1 MKGSAFNH
9 AGPFLL
15 LYIWIQCQ
23 LYPDIYRDII
33 LPEQVKNSQ
42 PEHIIKQCQLL
53 INKGR
58 LSEASEM
65 LENMLAQN
73 PGHIEST
80 YCLAVCQR
88 KQQKYTQAT
97 DNLDQVLL
105 QVPDHGRAHQEQ
117 GFIYKALEQTSK
129 AIISFEKAVALNPA
143 LFGSWRVLA
152 DESDYL
158 MRHEAKKHVAWLSS
172 LPPALVSV
180 SSLIYQKQ
188 LHRAEWLCRHFL
200 KDNPHQPEAMR
211 LLAELGTK
219 FQILDDAEFLLASC
233 LQFEPNYKRARLDY
247 VHVLN
252 KRQKFHMALEQA
264 KILLDSDPNNSN
276 LKIGLGNAQQATGDF
291 VAAISTFESVL
302 HNNPNHCA
310 THLTLGHALK
320 TMGRVE
326 DAIKAYRKSYQIK
339 PDFGDAFWSLA
350 NLKTY
355 RFSADERRQMR
366 EQEASPTTA
375 IDDKIHF
382 CFALGKNLEDSE
394 HFDEAF
400 SFYYRGNKLK
410 SEQDRYDRQSLE
422 LSLNSQK
429 NNFDAAFFERNRQA
443 GCASPDPIFIVG
455 LPRAGSTLLEQIL
468 SSHSQV
474 DGTME
479 LANIIGLAHSL
490 NGRQVIQDTPR
501 YPGVLNDIS
510 ADELTK
516 MGELYI
522 EETQHHRQGAMFFI
536 DKMPNNF
543 RHIAL
548 IHLMLPNAK
557 IIDARRNA
565 MSCCFSGFK
574 QLFGEGQQFS
584 YDLDDIGHYYRSYVE
599 IMDHWDKALPGKILR
614 VQYED
619 VVADLETQVRRIL
632 DYCGLPFEQACID
645 FHSNKRAVRTPSS
658 EQVRRPIYQSGL
670 EQWRNYETH
679 LKPLKKALGQS

>member
-1 MKGSAFNH
+1 MY
-9 AGPFLL
+9 L
-15 LYIWIQCQ
+15 
-23 LYPDIYRDII
+23 DIYRDII
-33 LPEQVKNSQ
+33 LPEQLKNSL
-42 PEHIIKQCQLL
+42 PEHVIKQCQLL

-58 LSEASEM
+58 LREASES

-73 PGHIEST
+73 PGHIEGI

-88 KQQKYTQAT
+88 KQHKHTQAM
-97 DNLDQVLL
+97 DNLDKVLE
-105 QVPDHGRAHQEQ
+105 QVPEHGRAYQEQ
-117 GFIYKALEQTSK
+117 GFIYKALGETSK
-129 AIISFEKAVALNPA
+129 AIGAFEKAVALNPA

-152 DESDYL
+152 DEPDYS
-158 MRHEAKKHVAWLSS
+158 MRQEAKKHVDWLSS

-233 LQFEPNYKRARLDY
+233 LEFEPGYKRARLDY
-247 VHVLN
+247 VHVLH
-252 KRQKFHMALEQA
+252 KRQKFNKALKQA
-264 KILLDSDPNNSN
+264 QILLDSDPSNSN

-291 VAAISTFESVL
+291 PGAISTFESVL
-302 HNNPNHCA
+302 NNTQGNYSI
-310 THLTLGHALK
+310 HLTLGHALK

-326 DAIKAYRKSYQIK
+326 DAIKAYRNSYTIK

-366 EQEASPTTA
+366 EREASSTTA

-382 CFALGKNLEDSE
+382 CFALGKDLEDSE
-394 HFDEAF
+394 QFDEAF
-400 SFYYRGNKLK
+400 SFYHRGNQLK
-410 SEQDRYDRQSLE
+410 SEQERYDSKPLDD
-422 LSLNSQK
+422 SFDIQK
-429 NNFDAAFFERNRQA
+429 NNFDAAFFKRNEQA
-443 GCASPDPIFIVG
+443 GCPAPDPIFIVG

-479 LANIIGLAHSL
+479 LANIIGLAHHL
-490 NGRQVIQDTPR
+490 NGRQVIQETPR
-501 YPGVLNDIS
+501 YPGNLNNIS
-510 ADELTK
+510 ADDLTK

-522 EETQHHRQGAMFFI
+522 QETQHHRQGAMFFI

-548 IHLMLPNAK
+548 IHLILPNAK
-557 IIDARRNA
+557 IIDARRHP

-584 YDLDDIGHYYRSYVE
+584 YDLADIGHYYRSYVE

-658 EQVRRPIYQSGL
+658 EQVRQPIYQSGL
-670 EQWRNYETH
+670 EQWRHYESH
-679 LKPLKKALGQS
+679 LGPLKDALK

>member
-1 MKGSAFNH
+1 M
-9 AGPFLL
+9 
-15 LYIWIQCQ
+15 
-23 LYPDIYRDII
+23 I
-33 LPEQVKNSQ
+33 LPDQVKNTQ
-42 PEHIIKQCQLL
+42 AEQVIKQCQLL
-53 INKGR
+53 INKGH
-58 LSEASEM
+58 LSQASEN

-73 PGHIEST
+73 LGHIEGI

-88 KQQKYTQAT
+88 KQQKHAESME
-97 DNLDQVLL
+97 NLNQVL
-105 QVPDHGRAHQEQ
+105 VKAPDHGRAHQEQ
-117 GFIYKALEQTSK
+117 GFIHKALGETFK
-129 AIISFEKAVALNPA
+129 AITAFEKAVALNPA

-152 DESDYL
+152 DELDYSN
-158 MRHEAKKHVAWLSS
+158 HQEAKKHVDWLSS

-188 LHRAEWLCRHFL
+188 LHRAERLCRHFL
-200 KDNPHQPEAMR
+200 KDHPHQPEAMR
-211 LLAELGTK
+211 LLAELGNK

-233 LQFEPNYKRARLDY
+233 LEFEPNYKRARLDY
-247 VHVLN
+247 VHVLH
-252 KRQKFHMALEQA
+252 KRQKYNKALAQA
-264 KILLDSDPNNSN
+264 QILLDSDPNNSN

-291 VAAISTFESVL
+291 AAAIKTFESVL
-302 HNNPNHCA
+302 HNNPDNYSI
-310 THLTLGHALK
+310 HLTLGHALK
-320 TMGRVE
+320 TMGRVD
-326 DAIKAYRKSYQIK
+326 DAIQAYRKSYRIK

-355 RFSADERRQMR
+355 RFSSEERQQMR
-366 EQEASPTTA
+366 DQEASSA
-375 IDDKIHF
+375 IAINDKIHF
-382 CFALGKNLEDSE
+382 CFALGKDLEDSE
-394 HFDEAF
+394 CFDEAF
-400 SFYYRGNKLK
+400 SFYHRGNTLK
-410 SEQDRYDRQSLE
+410 NEQDRYDSKPLDI
-422 LSLNSQK
+422 SFDIQK
-429 NNFDAAFFERNRQA
+429 NNFDAAFFKRNEKA
-443 GCASPDPIFIVG
+443 GCPAQDPIFIVG

-479 LANIIGLAHSL
+479 LANIIGLAHHL
-490 NGRQVIQDTPR
+490 NGRQTLQDNPR
-501 YPGVLNDIS
+501 YPDILNKIS
-510 ADELTK
+510 ADDLIK

-557 IIDARRNA
+557 IIDARRDP

-584 YDLDDIGHYYRSYVE
+584 YDLADIGHYYRSYVE
-599 IMDHWDKALPGKILR
+599 IMDHWDNVLPRKILR

-658 EQVRRPIYQSGL
+658 EQVRQPIYQSGL
-670 EQWRNYETH
+670 EQWRHYESH
-679 LKPLKKALGQS
+679 LEPLKKALGTTTKMP

>member
-1 MKGSAFNH
+1 
-9 AGPFLL
+9 LE
-15 LYIWIQCQ
+15 LYIQYQVCV
-23 LYPDIYRDII
+23 DIYRDII
-33 LPEQVKNSQ
+33 LPDQLKNAQ
-42 PEHIIKQCQLL
+42 PEHVIKQCQLL
-53 INKGR
+53 INKGH
-58 LSEASEM
+58 LSEASES
-65 LENMLAQN
+65 LNNMLTQN
-73 PGHIEST
+73 PGHIEGI

-88 KQQKYTQAT
+88 KQQKYTQSMG
-97 DNLDQVLL
+97 NLEQVLVK
-105 QVPDHGRAHQEQ
+105 VPDHGRAHQEQ
-117 GFIYKALEQTSK
+117 GFIHKALGETRE
-129 AIISFEKAVALNPA
+129 AIVAFEKAVALNPA

-152 DESDYL
+152 DEPDYSN
-158 MRHEAKKHVAWLSS
+158 RQEAKKHIDWLSS

-188 LHRAEWLCRHFL
+188 FHRAERLCRHFL

-233 LQFEPNYKRARLDY
+233 LEFEPNYKRARLDY
-247 VHVLN
+247 VNVLH
-252 KRQKFHMALEQA
+252 KRQKFQKALEQA
-264 KILLDSDPNNSN
+264 KVLQDSDPDNSN

-291 VAAISTFESVL
+291 AAAINTFESVL
-302 HNNPNHCA
+302 HDNPDNYPI
-310 THLTLGHALK
+310 HLTLGHALK
-320 TMGRVE
+320 TMGRVD
-326 DAIKAYRKSYQIK
+326 DAIKAYRKSYHIK

-355 RFSADERRQMR
+355 RFTSDERQQMR
-366 EQEASPTTA
+366 DQEASSTT
-375 IDDKIHF
+375 
-382 CFALGKNLEDSE
+382 EDSE
-394 HFDEAF
+394 QFDEAF
-400 SFYYRGNKLK
+400 SFYDRGNKLK
-410 SEQDRYDRQSLE
+410 SEQDRYDSTPLDI
-422 LSLNSQK
+422 SFDIQK
-429 NNFDAAFFERNRQA
+429 HDFDAAFFERNKQA
-443 GCASPDPIFIVG
+443 GCPAPDPIFIVG

-479 LANIIGLAHSL
+479 LANVIGLAHRL
-490 NGRQVIQDTPR
+490 NGRQVKQDTPR
-501 YPGVLNDIS
+501 YPGILNKIT

-522 EETQHHRQGAMFFI
+522 EDTQQHRQGAMFFI

-557 IIDARRNA
+557 IIDARRHP

-584 YDLDDIGHYYRSYVE
+584 YDLADIGHYYRSYVE
-599 IMDHWDKALPGKILR
+599 IMDHWDTALPGKILR

-658 EQVRRPIYQSGL
+658 EQVRQPIYQGGL
-670 EQWRNYETH
+670 EQWRNYESH
-679 LKPLKKALGQS
+679 LEPLKEALSKPK

>member
-1 MKGSAFNH
+1 VY
-9 AGPFLL
+9 L
-15 LYIWIQCQ
+15 
-23 LYPDIYRDII
+23 DIYRDII
-33 LPEQVKNSQ
+33 LPDELKKSQ
-42 PEHIIKQCQLL
+42 PEQVIKQCQLL
-53 INKGR
+53 IKKGH
-58 LSEASEM
+58 LSEASENLESM
-65 LENMLAQN
+65 LLEN
-73 PGHIEST
+73 PGHIEGI

-88 KQQKYTQAT
+88 KQQKHTQAM
-97 DNLDQVLL
+97 DNLDQVLVK
-105 QVPDHGRAHQEQ
+105 VPEHGRAYQEQ
-117 GFIYKALEQTSK
+117 GFIHKALGETFK
-129 AIISFEKAVALNPA
+129 AITAFEKAVGLNPA

-152 DESDYL
+152 GEPNYS
-158 MRHEAKKHVAWLSS
+158 MRQEAKKHVDWLSS

-233 LQFEPNYKRARLDY
+233 LEFEPKYKRARLDY
-247 VHVLN
+247 VHVLH
-252 KRQKFHMALEQA
+252 KRQKFNKALEQA

-291 VAAISTFESVL
+291 VTAISTFESIL
-302 HNNPNHCA
+302 HNSPDNYSIQ
-310 THLTLGHALK
+310 LTLGHALK
-320 TMGRVE
+320 TMGRVD
-326 DAIKAYRKSYQIK
+326 DAIQAYRSSYTIK

-355 RFSADERRQMR
+355 RFTTDERQQMR
-366 EQEASPTTA
+366 EQEASSTITVN
-375 IDDKIHF
+375 DKIHL
-382 CFALGKNLEDSE
+382 CFALGKDLEDNE

-400 SFYYRGNKLK
+400 SFYQRGNKLK
-410 SEQDRYDRQSLE
+410 SEQDRFDSQSLNV
-422 LSLNSQK
+422 SFDFQK
-429 NNFDAAFFERNRQA
+429 SNFDAAFFERNKQA
-443 GCASPDPIFIVG
+443 GCAAPDPIFIVG

-479 LANIIGLAHSL
+479 LANIIGLAHRL
-490 NGRQVIQDTPR
+490 NGRQVKQDTPR
-501 YPGVLNDIS
+501 YPGILNKIS
-510 ADELTK
+510 AEELTK

-557 IIDARRNA
+557 IIDARRDA
-565 MSCCFSGFK
+565 LSCCFSGFK

-584 YDLDDIGHYYRSYVE
+584 YDLTDIGHYYRNYVE
-599 IMDHWDKALPGKILR
+599 LMDHWDKALPGKILR

-619 VVADLETQVRRIL
+619 VVADLENQVRRIL

-645 FHSNKRAVRTPSS
+645 FHNNTRAVRTPSS
-658 EQVRRPIYQSGL
+658 EQVRQPIYQSGL
-670 EQWRNYETH
+670 EQWRNYESH
-679 LKPLKKALGQS
+679 LAPLKKALGKPS

>member
-1 MKGSAFNH
+1 MPN
-9 AGPFLL
+9 
-15 LYIWIQCQ
+15 Q
-23 LYPDIYRDII
+23 LKNLQPD
-33 LPEQVKNSQ
+33 QV
-42 PEHIIKQCQLL
+42 IKQCQLL
-53 INKGR
+53 IKKGH
-58 LSEASEM
+58 LSQASANLKDM
-65 LENMLAQN
+65 LVENL
-73 PGHIEST
+73 GHIEGI

-88 KQQKYTQAT
+88 KQQKHNQAMAS
-97 DNLDQVLL
+97 LDQILVK
-105 QVPDHGRAHQEQ
+105 QPDHGRAHQEQ
-117 GFIYKALEQTSK
+117 GYIHKAMANTSQ
-129 AIISFEKAVALNPA
+129 AIASFEKAVALNPA

-152 DESDYL
+152 DQPDYP
-158 MRHEAKKHVAWLSS
+158 MRQEAKKRVDWLSS

-233 LQFEPNYKRARLDY
+233 LEFEPNYKRARLDY
-247 VHVLN
+247 VHVLH
-252 KRQKFHMALEQA
+252 KRQKFHKALEQA
-264 KILLDSDPNNSN
+264 KILLDSDPTNSN
-276 LKIGLGNAQQATGDF
+276 FKIGLGNAQQATGDF
-291 VAAISTFESVL
+291 EAAVSTFESVL
-302 HNNPNHCA
+302 HNNLDNYSIY
-310 THLTLGHALK
+310 LTLGHALK

-326 DAIKAYRKSYQIK
+326 DAINAYRKSYDLR

-355 RFSADERRQMR
+355 RFTADERQQMR
-366 EQEASPTTA
+366 DQEASATTA
-375 IDDKIHF
+375 INDKIHF
-382 CFALGKNLEDSE
+382 CFALGKDLEDSK

-400 SFYYRGNKLK
+400 SFYHRGNKLK
-410 SEQDRYDRQSLE
+410 SEQDQFDSKSLE
-422 LSLNSQK
+422 LSFEFQK
-429 NNFDAAFFERNRQA
+429 NNFDAAFFKRNKQA
-443 GCASPDPIFIVG
+443 GYSAPDPIFIVG

-479 LANIIGLAHSL
+479 LANIIGLAHRL
-490 NGRQVIQDTPR
+490 NGRKATQDKPK
-501 YPGVLNDIS
+501 YPSILEDIS

-516 MGELYI
+516 MGKRYI
-522 EETQHHRQGAMFFI
+522 EDTQHHRQGAVFFI

-548 IHLMLPNAK
+548 IHLILPNAK
-557 IIDARRNA
+557 IIDARRDA
-565 MSCCFSGFK
+565 LSCCFSGYK

-584 YDLDDIGHYYRSYVE
+584 YDLEDIGNYYRNYVE

-619 VVADLETQVRRIL
+619 VVADLDTQVRRIL

-645 FHSNKRAVRTPSS
+645 FHTNKRAVRTPSS
-658 EQVRRPIYQSGL
+658 EQVRQPIYQSGL
-670 EQWRNYETH
+670 EQWRNYESH
-679 LKPLKKALGQS
+679 LGPLKKALSKTK

>member
-1 MKGSAFNH
+1 M
-9 AGPFLL
+9 PD
-15 LYIWIQCQ
+15 Q
-23 LYPDIYRDII
+23 LNNA
-33 LPEQVKNSQ
+33 LPEQ
-42 PEHIIKQCQLL
+42 IIKQCQLL

-58 LSEASEM
+58 LSEASKNIDDM
-65 LENMLAQN
+65 LTKN
-73 PGHIEST
+73 PGHIEGI
-80 YCLAVCQR
+80 YCLSVCQR
-88 KQQKYTQAT
+88 KQGKHAQAM
-97 DNLDQVLL
+97 DNLAHILSKM
-105 QVPDHGRAHQEQ
+105 PEHARAHQEQ
-117 GFIYKALEQTSK
+117 GFIHKALGETTK
-129 AIISFEKAVALNPA
+129 AIVAFEKALVLNPT

-152 DESDYL
+152 DEPNYSK
-158 MRHEAKKHVAWLSS
+158 RQEAKQHVDWLAS

-180 SSLIYQKQ
+180 SSLIYQKK
-188 LHRAEWLCRHFL
+188 LHRAEKLCRHFL

-211 LLAELGTK
+211 LLAELASK

-233 LQFEPNYKRARLDY
+233 LQFEPTYKRARLDY
-247 VHVLN
+247 VHVLQ
-252 KRQKFHMALEQA
+252 KRQKFHKALEQA

-276 LKIGLGNAQQATGDF
+276 LKISLGNAQQATGDF
-291 VAAISTFESVL
+291 SSAVGTFESVL
-302 HNNPNHCA
+302 HDNQDNYSVL
-310 THLTLGHALK
+310 LTLGHALK

-326 DAIKAYRKSYQIK
+326 DAIKAYRKSYSIK

-355 RFSADERRQMR
+355 RFSADERLQMR
-366 EQEASPTTA
+366 EYEASSTTA
-375 IDDKIHF
+375 INDKIHF
-382 CFALGKNLEDSE
+382 CFALGKDLEDSE

-400 SFYYRGNKLK
+400 SFYHRGNKLK
-410 SEQDRYDRQSLE
+410 NEQDRYDSKPIDISLDT
-422 LSLNSQK
+422 QK
-429 NNFDAAFFERNRQA
+429 NDFDAAFFERHKQS
-443 GCASPDPIFIVG
+443 GCSAPDPIFIVG

-479 LANIIGLAHSL
+479 LANIIGLAHRL
-490 NGRQVIQDTPR
+490 NGRQVAQDTPR
-501 YPGVLNDIS
+501 YPGILNNIS
-510 ADELTK
+510 ADNLTK

-522 EETQHHRQGAMFFI
+522 EETQHHRQGAIFFI

-548 IHLMLPNAK
+548 IQLILPNAK

-565 MSCCFSGFK
+565 LSCCFSGFK

-584 YDLDDIGHYYRSYVE
+584 YDLGDIGHYYRKYVE

-658 EQVRRPIYQSGL
+658 EQVRQPIYQSGL
-670 EQWRNYETH
+670 EQWRNYESH
-679 LKPLKKALGQS
+679 LEPLKKALSESG

>member
-1 MKGSAFNH
+1 ME
-9 AGPFLL
+9 
-15 LYIWIQCQ
+15 LYIQYQVCV
-23 LYPDIYRDII
+23 DIYRDII
-33 LPEQVKNSQ
+33 LPDQLKNAQ
-42 PEHIIKQCQLL
+42 PEHVIKQCQLL

-58 LSEASEM
+58 LSEASEN
-65 LENMLAQN
+65 LNNMLAQN
-73 PGHIEST
+73 PEHIEGI

-88 KQQKYTQAT
+88 KQQKYTQAIE
-97 DNLDQVLL
+97 NLDQILVK
-105 QVPDHGRAHQEQ
+105 VPDHGRAYQEQ
-117 GFIYKALEQTSK
+117 GFIHKALGEIPK
-129 AIISFEKAVALNPA
+129 AINAFEKAVGLNPA

-152 DESDYL
+152 DEPDYSN
-158 MRHEAKKHVAWLSS
+158 RQEAKIHVDWLSS

-188 LHRAEWLCRHFL
+188 FHRAERLCRHFL

-233 LQFEPNYKRARLDY
+233 LEFEPNYKRARLDY
-247 VHVLN
+247 VHVLH
-252 KRQKFHMALEQA
+252 KRQKFNKALEQA
-264 KILLDSDPNNSN
+264 KVLLDSDPNNSN

-291 VAAISTFESVL
+291 VSAISTFDSVL
-302 HNNPNHCA
+302 HSNPDNYSI
-310 THLTLGHALK
+310 HLTLGHALK

-326 DAIKAYRKSYQIK
+326 DAIKAYRNSYNIK

-355 RFSADERRQMR
+355 RFSSDERQQMR
-366 EQEASPTTA
+366 AQEVSSTTA
-375 IDDKIHF
+375 INDKIHF
-382 CFALGKNLEDSE
+382 CFAIGKDLEDSGQ
-394 HFDEAF
+394 FDEAF
-400 SFYYRGNKLK
+400 SFYRRGNKLK
-410 SEQDRYDRQSLE
+410 SEQDRYDSTPLD
-422 LSLNSQK
+422 LSFNTQK
-429 NNFDAAFFERNRQA
+429 NDFDAAFFERNKQA
-443 GCASPDPIFIVG
+443 GCSAPDPIFIVG

-479 LANIIGLAHSL
+479 LANVIGLAHRL
-490 NGRQVIQDTPR
+490 NGRQVKQDIPR
-501 YPGVLNDIS
+501 YPGILNKVS

-522 EETQHHRQGAMFFI
+522 EETQQHRQGAMFFI

-557 IIDARRNA
+557 IIDARRHS

-584 YDLDDIGHYYRSYVE
+584 YDLTDIGHYYRSYVE
-599 IMDHWDKALPGKILR
+599 IMEHWDTALPGKILR

-619 VVADLETQVRRIL
+619 VVADLDKQVRRIL
-632 DYCGLPFEQACID
+632 DYCGLPFEQACVD

-658 EQVRRPIYQSGL
+658 EQVRQPIYQSGL
-670 EQWRNYETH
+670 EQWRNYESH
-679 LKPLKKALGQS
+679 LEPLKKALGQL

>member
-1 MKGSAFNH
+1 M
-9 AGPFLL
+9 
-15 LYIWIQCQ
+15 
-23 LYPDIYRDII
+23 I
-33 LPEQVKNSQ
+33 LPEQVKNTQ
-42 PEHIIKQCQLL
+42 VEQIIKQCQLL
-53 INKGR
+53 INKGH
-58 LSEASEM
+58 LSQASEN

-73 PGHIEST
+73 PGHIEGI

-88 KQQKYTQAT
+88 KQQKYAESIA
-97 DNLDQVLL
+97 NLNQVL
-105 QVPDHGRAHQEQ
+105 VKAPDHGRAHQEQ
-117 GFIYKALEQTSK
+117 GFIHKALGETFK
-129 AIISFEKAVALNPA
+129 AITAFEKAVALNPA

-152 DESDYL
+152 DELDYSN
-158 MRHEAKKHVAWLSS
+158 HQEAKKHVDWLSS

-188 LHRAEWLCRHFL
+188 LHRAERLCRHFL
-200 KDNPHQPEAMR
+200 KDHPHQPEAMR
-211 LLAELGTK
+211 LLAELGNK

-233 LQFEPNYKRARLDY
+233 LEFEPNYKRARLDY
-247 VHVLN
+247 VHVLH
-252 KRQKFHMALEQA
+252 KRQKYNKALVQA
-264 KILLDSDPNNSN
+264 QILLDSDPNNSN

-291 VAAISTFESVL
+291 AAAIKTFESVL
-302 HNNPNHCA
+302 QSNPDNYSI
-310 THLTLGHALK
+310 HLTLGHALK
-320 TMGRVE
+320 TMGRVD
-326 DAIKAYRKSYQIK
+326 DAIQAYRNSYHIK

-355 RFSADERRQMR
+355 RFSSEERQQMR
-366 EQEASPTTA
+366 DQEASSA
-375 IDDKIHF
+375 IAINDKIHF
-382 CFALGKNLEDSE
+382 CFALGKDLEDSE
-394 HFDEAF
+394 YFDEAF
-400 SFYYRGNKLK
+400 SFYHRGNTLK
-410 SEQDRYDRQSLE
+410 NEQDRYDSKPLDI
-422 LSLNSQK
+422 SFDIQK
-429 NNFDAAFFERNRQA
+429 TNFDAAFFKRNEKA
-443 GCASPDPIFIVG
+443 GCPAQDPIFIVG

-479 LANIIGLAHSL
+479 LANVIGLAHHL
-490 NGRQVIQDTPR
+490 NGRQVVQDTPR
-501 YPGVLNDIS
+501 YPDILNKIS
-510 ADELTK
+510 ADDLTK

-557 IIDARRNA
+557 IIDARRDA

-584 YDLDDIGHYYRSYVE
+584 YDLADIGHYYRSYVE

-658 EQVRRPIYQSGL
+658 EQVRQPIYQSGL
-670 EQWRNYETH
+670 EQWRHYESH
-679 LKPLKKALGQS
+679 LEPLKKALSTPTKIL

>member
-1 MKGSAFNH
+1 LKH
-9 AGPFLL
+9 
-15 LYIWIQCQ
+15 YIQYQ
-23 LYPDIYRDII
+23 TYADIYRDNI
-33 LPEQVKNSQ
+33 LPDQLKNIQ
-42 PEHIIKQCQLL
+42 PEKMIKQCQLL
-53 INKGR
+53 INKGH
-58 LSEASEM
+58 LSEASRH
-65 LENMLAQN
+65 LNDMLAQN
-73 PGHIEST
+73 PGYIEGM

-88 KQQKYTQAT
+88 KQFEYTQAM
-97 DNLDQVLL
+97 DNLDQVLVK
-105 QVPDHGRAHQEQ
+105 VPDHGRAYQEQ
-117 GFIYKALEQTSK
+117 GFIYKALGQTSK
-129 AIISFEKAVALNPA
+129 AIVSFEKAIALNPT
-143 LFGSWRVLA
+143 LFGSWRVLS
-152 DESDYL
+152 DEPGYS

-188 LHRAEWLCRHFL
+188 LHRAERLCRHFL

-211 LLAELGTK
+211 LLAELGNK

-233 LQFEPNYKRARLDY
+233 LEFEPSYKRARLDY
-247 VHVLN
+247 MHILH
-252 KRQKFHMALEQA
+252 KRQKFHKALEQA
-264 KILLDSDPNNSN
+264 KILQDSDPNNSS

-291 VAAISTFESVL
+291 AAAISTFESVL
-302 HNNPNHCA
+302 HNNQSNHSI
-310 THLTLGHALK
+310 HLTLGHALK

-326 DAIKAYRKSYQIK
+326 DAIKSYRKSYQIK

-355 RFSADERRQMR
+355 RFSADERQQMR
-366 EQEASPTTA
+366 DQETSPTTTVN
-375 IDDKIHF
+375 DKIHF
-382 CFALGKNLEDSE
+382 CFALGKDLEDSE

-400 SFYYRGNKLK
+400 SFYHRGNKLK
-410 SEQDRYDRQSLE
+410 SEQDRYDSQSLE
-422 LSLNSQK
+422 LSLEAQK
-429 NNFDAAFFERNRQA
+429 NNFDAAFFERNKQA
-443 GCASPDPIFIVG
+443 GCSAPDPIFIVG

-490 NGRQVIQDTPR
+490 NGRQVSQDTPR
-501 YPGVLNDIS
+501 YPGILNDIS
-510 ADELTK
+510 VNELTK

-522 EETQHHRQGAMFFI
+522 EDTQHHRQGAMFFI

-548 IHLMLPNAK
+548 IQLILPNAK
-557 IIDARRNA
+557 IIDARRHP

-584 YDLDDIGHYYRSYVE
+584 YDLTDIGHYYRSYVE

-619 VVADLETQVRRIL
+619 VVADLDTQVRRIL
-632 DYCGLPFEQACID
+632 DYCGLPFEQACVD

-658 EQVRRPIYQSGL
+658 EQVRQPIYQSGL
-670 EQWRNYETH
+670 EQWRNYESH
-679 LKPLKKALGQS
+679 LEPLKKALSKPL

>member
-1 MKGSAFNH
+1 
-9 AGPFLL
+9 
-15 LYIWIQCQ
+15 
-23 LYPDIYRDII
+23 
-33 LPEQVKNSQ
+33 LPNQVKNTQ
-42 PEHIIKQCQLL
+42 PEDVIKQCQLL
-53 INKGR
+53 INKGD
-58 LSEASEM
+58 LSEASENIN
-65 LENMLAQN
+65 NMLAQN
-73 PGHIEST
+73 PGHIEGI

-88 KQQKYTQAT
+88 KQLNYTQAM
-97 DNLDQVLL
+97 DSLDQVL
-105 QVPDHGRAHQEQ
+105 VKIPEHGRAHQEQ
-117 GFIYKALEQTSK
+117 GFIHKALGQTSK
-129 AIISFEKAVALNPA
+129 AILAFEKAVSLNPA

-152 DESDYL
+152 NEPDYL
-158 MRHEAKKHVAWLSS
+158 KRQEAEQHVAWLSS
-172 LPPALVSV
+172 LPAALVSV

-188 LHRAEWLCRHFL
+188 FHRAERLCRHFI

-211 LLAELGTK
+211 LLAELGNK

-233 LQFEPNYKRARLDY
+233 LKFEPKYKRARLDY
-247 VHVLN
+247 VHVLH

-291 VAAISTFESVL
+291 VAAISTFQSVL
-302 HNNPNHCA
+302 HSNPDNYSIQ
-310 THLTLGHALK
+310 LTLGHALK
-320 TMGRVE
+320 TMGRVD
-326 DAIKAYRKSYQIK
+326 DAIKAYRNSYTIK
-339 PDFGDAFWSLA
+339 ADFGDAFWSLA

-355 RFSADERRQMR
+355 RFTSEERLQMR
-366 EQEASPTTA
+366 AQEASSTTVTN
-375 IDDKIHF
+375 DKIHL
-382 CFALGKNLEDSE
+382 CFALGKDLEDSE

-400 SFYYRGNKLK
+400 SFYQRGNQLK
-410 SEQDRYDRQSLE
+410 SEQDRYDSKPLDI
-422 LSLNSQK
+422 SFDIQK
-429 NNFDAAFFERNRQA
+429 NNFDAAFFERNKQA
-443 GCASPDPIFIVG
+443 GCSAPDPIFIVG

-479 LANIIGLAHSL
+479 LANVIGLAHRL
-490 NGRQVIQDTPR
+490 NGRQVVQDTPR
-501 YPGVLNDIS
+501 YPGILNKIS
-510 ADELTK
+510 AEELTK
-516 MGELYI
+516 MGKLYI
-522 EETQHHRQGAMFFI
+522 EETQHHRQGAMYFI

-557 IIDARRNA
+557 IIDARRNP

-584 YDLDDIGHYYRSYVE
+584 YDLSDIGHYYRSYVE

-619 VVADLETQVRRIL
+619 VVADLDTQVRRIL

-658 EQVRRPIYQSGL
+658 EQVRQPIYQSGL
-670 EQWRNYETH
+670 EQWRNYESH
-679 LKPLKKALGQS
+679 LGPLKQALGKPM